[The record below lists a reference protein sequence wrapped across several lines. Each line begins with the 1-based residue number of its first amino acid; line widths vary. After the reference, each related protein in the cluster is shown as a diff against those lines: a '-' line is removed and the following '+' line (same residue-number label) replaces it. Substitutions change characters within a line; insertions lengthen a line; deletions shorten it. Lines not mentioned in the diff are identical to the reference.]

1 MSALTRHFS
10 HPTAGLL
17 AAVCVLCVQPAQ
29 AQGQAM
35 PVKPGLWM
43 TAVRHTVDGKATP
56 ASMGPLGML
65 AEQDARAVRQALKP
79 LGLPEGFEPSLECQT
94 DTAIDYQSRL
104 LDMAKDMCSSPTVK
118 VEGTRTRF
126 KTQCRAPQPAGSRQ
140 SMHSMDIMD
149 IEGLVDAISPMHT
162 RIEQKIVNTNPKRK
176 QTTEVKSVARWLGDD
191 CSKAPKGLTP
201 ELFNQ
206 LVR

>member
-1 MSALTRHFS
+1 MSSVKRTKTCPIALALT
-10 HPTAGLL
+10 G
-17 AAVCVLCVQPAQ
+17 VLMLCALPAQ
-29 AQGQAM
+29 AQGQAV

-65 AEQDARAVRQALKP
+65 SAQEAVAVRQALKP
-79 LGLPEGFEPSLECQT
+79 LGLPEGYEPSLECQT
-94 DTAIDYQSRL
+94 DTAIDFQSRL
-104 LDMAKDMCSSPTVK
+104 LDMAKDMCSSPAVK
-118 VEGTRTRF
+118 VEGTRTSF

-149 IEGLVDAISPMHT
+149 IEGLVDAISPVHT

-191 CSKAPKGLTP
+191 CSKAPKGLKP
-201 ELFNQ
+201 ELFTQ

>member
-1 MSALTRHFS
+1 MRQTTRCWVASLLLVALQ
-10 HPTAGLL
+10 
-17 AAVCVLCVQPAQ
+17 VQ
-29 AQGQAM
+29 AQGQAV

-43 TAVRHTVDGKATP
+43 TGTRHAIDGKATP

-65 AEQDARAVRQALKP
+65 SEAEAREVRRALTP
-79 LGLPEGFEPSLECQT
+79 LGLPDGFEPSLECQS
-94 DTAIDYQSRL
+94 DTSIDFQSRL

-118 VEGTRTRF
+118 VEGTRTTF
-126 KTQCRAPQPAGSRQ
+126 QTQCRAPQPSGSRQ
-140 SMHSMDIMD
+140 SMHSMDIMT

-191 CSKAPKGLTP
+191 CSQAPKGLRA